1 MTKYIVFPHHLF
13 RWNDSDKPKE
23 VIVWEDPILF
33 GDRVGDVPSVSLEF
47 NKLRLVFMRAGVR
60 RYQDYLKSIGVESKV
75 IDIDALLGK
84 SIPERQKL
92 FASLAKGG
100 VKVYDPMDEFLR
112 GRYEKHGGEW
122 VDSPMF
128 VLTNRDVKLWLADK
142 AQARTSSSEF
152 KIQMMPIFSYV
163 KSRIKFL
170 MGVAS
175 TDKDNRSPYPKSGGE
190 RVPSPYVSLS
200 AESEKA
206 WKWAWEWV
214 KSHPVYSKNPG
225 GDEKVRY
232 PLSHSEATEWMRKF
246 FTERFHLFGKYED
259 AVVPGEPWLFHSG
272 LSIPLNAGLLTP
284 LDVLEELKAMKSNG
298 AKMTNLEGFTRQLFG
313 WREYA
318 RVYYQGI
325 PAAKW
330 RKNVLKCEKR
340 MDRKAW
346 IRGTTGMPAVDDAID
361 DAWRHGYLHHIR
373 RLMVVS
379 NFCTLSE
386 IHPDDVYRW
395 LFEFSLDSNA
405 WTMAFNVYS
414 MGTWSDGGLA
424 MRKPYISSS
433 NYIRRMVNAGVDDD
447 ESWIAKWDKLFDH
460 FLVSRADVLEH
471 TQLAGIV
478 RRKRKAIDLSED

>member
-1 MTKYIVFPHHLF
+1 MVKYIVFPHHLF
-13 RWNDSDKPKE
+13 NWEESEKPE
-23 VIVWEDPILF
+23 EIVIWEDPILY
-33 GDRVGDVPSVSLEF
+33 GERVGDVPSVSLEF
-47 NKLRLVFMRAGVR
+47 NRLRLVFMRAGVR
-60 RYQDYLKSIGVESKV
+60 RYLGYLKSIGVQGSVVE
-75 IDIDALLGK
+75 IDTLLAK
-84 SIPERQKL
+84 SVAERQAMFGAL
-92 FASLAKGG
+92 TRGD
-100 VKVYDPMDEFLR
+100 VKVYDPMDDFVR
-112 GRYEKHGGEW
+112 SRYESHGGDW
-122 VDSPMF
+122 VDSPSF
-128 VLTNRDVKLWLADK
+128 ILTNRDVKLWLSEK
-142 AQARTSSSEF
+142 ASAKSSSSEF
-152 KIQMMPIFSYV
+152 KIQMTPIFNYV

-170 MGVAS
+170 TGVAS
-175 TDKDNRSPYPKSGGE
+175 TDKDNRSAYPKTGGE
-190 RVPSPYVSLS
+190 SIPSPYIGSS
-200 AESEKA
+200 PQSEKE
-206 WKWAWEWV
+206 WKSAWEWV

-225 GDEKVRY
+225 GDEKLRY
-232 PLSHSEATEWMRKF
+232 PLTHSEALEWMRKF

-272 LSIPLNAGLLTP
+272 LSIPLNCGLLTP
-284 LDVLEELKAMKSNG
+284 MDVLDELKAMKANG

-313 WREYA
+313 WREFA

-330 RKNVLKCEKR
+330 RRNVFKCEQR
-340 MDRKAW
+340 MDRQAW
-346 IRGTTGMPAVDDAID
+346 IRATTGIPAVDDAIE
-361 DAWRHGYLHHIR
+361 DAWKYGYLHHIR

-433 NYIRRMVNAGVDDD
+433 NYIKRMVNTGVDDD
-447 ESWIAKWDKLFDH
+447 SSWIPKWDGLFDK

-471 TQLAGIV
+471 TQLAGLV
-478 RRKRKAIDLSED
+478 RRKRKAIELSD